1 MHFIVNSTTWYI
13 FELYL
18 ERSEGVNQ
26 TFGFTIHWRKKKK
39 LWQSFSLLAA
49 FINKECV
56 CSKPN
61 CWYVHLYNISED
73 RQLSSTW
80 ALFRQQPDW
89 YQHITDI
96 LYQEICYKIRNQKYD
111 WAHFWNQRNY
121 FVYPAESAQ
130 RLFTLITTLSAA
142 HVAEYKQ
149 WSR

>member
-1 MHFIVNSTTWYI
+1 MVHIWALSRKIWRCEPNFRFHHS
-13 FELYL
+13 L
-18 ERSEGVNQ
+18 E
-26 TFGFTIHWRKKKK
+26 KKK

-49 FINKECV
+49 FINKECL

-111 WAHFWNQRNY
+111 LAHFWNQRNY

-130 RLFTLITTLSAA
+130 RLFTLITTVCSTC
-142 HVAEYKQ
+142 
-149 WSR
+149 SRIQTVEQMVLLNLAFST